1 MAMWPGGVVLAAVLL
16 SVLAFAFAP
25 GAPILAL
32 PIGLLVVA
40 AGWLVNSSR
49 NRRGIRGVRKMRG
62 EARTASQDSDDI
74 EFTDRDKQSL
84 YTP

>member
-1 MAMWPGGVVLAAVLL
+1 MWPGGVLLAAVVL
-16 SVLAFAFAP
+16 SVAAFAFAP
-25 GAPILAL
+25 GAPFVAVPIAL
-32 PIGLLVVA
+32 FVLV

-49 NRRGIRGVRKMRG
+49 SRRKVRGVRKLRG
-62 EARTASQDSDDI
+62 KAQTADKDSEEI